1 MWSRQHRTRPCVT
14 LPGSWRSTGSD
25 ICLWSTTAAGWSG
38 SSASAT
44 SPESLPHSF
53 ARPACRRS
61 TPTPLCAKGALPGW
75 SMEAWTDR
83 CPPAGTTTSTCSR
96 IRPPTSSARAGTR
109 PTSPT
114 TTGWSRSAPRTGT
127 SPDRRSDA
135 ALAVAQQVAD
145 LLEKQD
151 VIRWGVRLLLEA
163 RGAKLPEL
171 VHRRDEDVVDD
182 GGDNHE
188 VQCRN
193 DGLHQTL
200 GDRRDH
206 RGERRADD
214 DGYGKVDHVTSG
226 DELSEPF
233 QHGYLSKIAIRVVDH
248 RSDALAS
255 FHGSLTATVNGIAA
269 RSRAA
274 RSRPP
279 APTKPPA
286 CPLRRS
292 RATHRLRARPD
303 RSVRAR
309 PGRARK
315 TRQSWSRRCRTWARR
330 SGPPRRRAG
339 SGR

>member
-1 MWSRQHRTRPCVT
+1 MWSRQHRTRPCAT

-25 ICLWSTTAAGWSG
+25 IFLWSTTAAGWSG
-38 SSASAT
+38 SSASVT
-44 SPESLPHSF
+44 SPGSSPHSF

-61 TPTPLCAKGALPGW
+61 TPTPWCAKGALPGW
-75 SMEAWTDR
+75 SMETWTDR

-96 IRPPTSSARAGTR
+96 TRPPTSSARVGTR

-114 TTGWSRSAPRTGT
+114 TTGWSRSAPRPGT
-127 SPDRRSDA
+127 IPEPGADA

-145 LLEKQD
+145 LPEQQD

-163 RGAKLPEL
+163 CGAKLPEL

-188 VQCRN
+188 VQCRSDDRCPVDDRRVVPFPQRGGQSPDVPSAQRRD

-233 QHGYLSKIAIRVVDH
+233 QHGYPSKIAIRVVDH
-248 RSDALAS
+248 RSDALVS
-255 FHGSLTATVNGIAA
+255 CHGSLIG
-269 RSRAA
+269 SGQW
-274 RSRPP
+274 
-279 APTKPPA
+279 
-286 CPLRRS
+286 
-292 RATHRLRARPD
+292 D
-303 RSVRAR
+303 RSAIENREVTA
-309 PGRARK
+309 ACAK
-315 TRQSWSRRCRTWARR
+315 EA
-330 SGPPRRRAG
+330 A
-339 SGR
+339 